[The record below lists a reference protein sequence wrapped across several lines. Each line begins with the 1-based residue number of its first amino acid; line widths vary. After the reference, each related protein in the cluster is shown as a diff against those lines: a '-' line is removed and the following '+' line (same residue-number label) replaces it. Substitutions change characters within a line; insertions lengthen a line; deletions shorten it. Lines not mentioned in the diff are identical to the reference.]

1 LNSFSYQQSLQ
12 PFDVFNLNRRNPG
25 LTLPATPR
33 KSNGKVSGYPTS
45 FYAQWRLRNGSVFM
59 LQEGEEIP
67 PEQLLQSV
75 WQHQRL
81 LRAQLKTLDGQR
93 VRVLHP
99 GFLSREGGPDFRG
112 AVIQIGDAL
121 PLTGDVEV
129 DLHIHGWRAHG
140 HDRNPAFEKVI
151 LHVVWDGEKSAS
163 RISPAK
169 NSPAGLQNPPAAL
182 ALRTVL
188 DSPITELGL
197 WLNSEAAEKLP
208 ETFRGQCCAPLRELS
223 ADKLIELL
231 RQAAQIRFR
240 AKAAQIS
247 ARARAEGWEQSLWE
261 GIFRALGYKHN
272 AWPMQCLAEHRAR
285 WLGRKPSSFALQS
298 RLLGV
303 GNLLPT
309 ELTRAQATADSYL
322 RRVWDQWWREREE
335 FSDCALPHELWH
347 FHGQRPANHP
357 QRRLALASH
366 WLADD
371 RLVSKLEHWCAA
383 DLADEKLLSSLHDIL
398 QIGPDEFWSWHWTLR
413 SPRLKK
419 SQPLLGAARVTDL
432 AVNVIL
438 PWLWSR
444 AVEGKNKKVQGLMEH
459 RYHAWP
465 AAEDNAVLR
474 LARERLLGSASKH
487 LFQGAALQ
495 QGLIQIVRDFCD
507 HSNAVCDKCGFP
519 GLVRGFNQ

>member
-1 LNSFSYQQSLQ
+1 
-12 PFDVFNLNRRNPG
+12 
-25 LTLPATPR
+25 
-33 KSNGKVSGYPTS
+33 
-45 FYAQWRLRNGSVFM
+45 M
-59 LQEGEEIP
+59 LHEGGEIP

-81 LRAQLKTLDGQR
+81 LRAQLKTLDGGR
-93 VRVLHP
+93 VRILHP

-112 AVIQIGDAL
+112 AVVQIGDA
-121 PLTGDVEV
+121 PPQTGDVEV
-129 DLHIHGWRAHG
+129 DLHVHGWRAHG

-151 LHVVWDGEKSAS
+151 LHVVWDGEKSAPRS
-163 RISPAK
+163 SPGTRAGGAA
-169 NSPAGLQNPPAAL
+169 PGTAQAGLLNPPATL
-182 ALRTVL
+182 ALRAVL
-188 DSPITELGL
+188 DSPLAELGL
-197 WLNSEAAEKLP
+197 WLNSEAAEQLP
-208 ETFRGQCCAPLRELS
+208 ENFRGQCCAPLREL
-223 ADKLIELL
+223 APEQLTELL

-247 ARARAEGWEQSLWE
+247 ARARAEGWEQAWWE
-261 GIFRALGYKHN
+261 GVFRALGYKHN

-285 WLGRKPSSFALQS
+285 WLARPSTPFALQS

-303 GNLLPT
+303 GNLLPA
-309 ELTRAQATADSYL
+309 ELTRAQATADTYL
-322 RRVWDQWWREREE
+322 RRAWDQWWREREE
-335 FSDCALPHELWH
+335 FSDCAVPRALWH

-371 RLVSKLEHWCAA
+371 QLISRLERWHTA
-383 DLADEKLLSSLHDIL
+383 DLPDEKLAGSLHEVL
-398 QIGPDEFWSWHWTLR
+398 QVGADEFWSWHWTLR

-419 SQPLLGAARVTDL
+419 TQPLLGGARVTDL
-432 AVNVIL
+432 AINVIL

-444 AVEGKNKKVQGLMEH
+444 AVEGKSKKVQDLIER

-474 LARERLLGSASKH
+474 LARERLLGGTSKR
-487 LFQGAALQ
+487 LFRHAALQ

-507 HSNAVCDKCGFP
+507 HSNAVCDHCGFP
-519 GLVRGFNQ
+519 GLVRGFNR